1 LGRGTGSLGGE
12 PRIRLRWLQGGG
24 WHAVFSYVAMVLI
37 LLVGMPAAPQTAPE
51 DMRIRVAEMIEEL
64 DSDVHKVNAMDG

>member
-1 LGRGTGSLGGE
+1 
-12 PRIRLRWLQGGG
+12 
-24 WHAVFSYVAMVLI
+24 MVLI